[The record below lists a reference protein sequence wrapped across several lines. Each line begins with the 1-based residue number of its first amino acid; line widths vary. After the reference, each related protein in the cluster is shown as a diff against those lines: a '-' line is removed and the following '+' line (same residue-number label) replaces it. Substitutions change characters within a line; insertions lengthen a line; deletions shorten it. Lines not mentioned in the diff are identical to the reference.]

1 MACNKDPTAP
11 FVYFLS
17 HQLDPSKA
25 KVAYQLAEVAR
36 GIRCS
41 SGMTDSSKFFLLK
54 TPGFSWAST
63 AWALSLSFVLWQ
75 VVGSL
80 RDGIDID
87 ITTDVSRQ
95 ITYRISSGR

>member
-17 HQLDPSKA
+17 HQLAPYTIEIP
-25 KVAYQLAEVAR
+25 YQLAEVAR

-41 SGMTDSSKFFLLK
+41 SGITDSSKFFLLK

-63 AWALSLSFVLWQ
+63 AWALFFSFVLGQ
-75 VVGSL
+75 DVASL
-80 RDGIDID
+80 RDGIDINV
-87 ITTDVSRQ
+87 TTDVSRQ
-95 ITYRISSGR
+95 VT